1 MAKHIRFFEFLYLFV
16 LLIVFILIA
25 LMPSL
30 VGRGFSFFTEEMIES
45 AMIVVLF
52 IVGYFVMIFYQREVD
67 KNTQF
72 IEHLLDEKNHL
83 QSQTEETF
91 KYVGALNVQIKEMN
105 SILSEIKKYPKSRQD
120 FKYIIRFLAGKIL
133 NITPAEWALLRLINL
148 TNSQTISEYGI
159 RRGDKE
165 LKETVCSNNEL
176 VKPDG
181 RDDVLIFAS
190 NQNNLN
196 IRAFGVIPRRDIT
209 EEQKIFIKGI
219 VNQLEM
225 FYLIFSSLSNNNN
238 K

>member
-30 VGRGFSFFTEEMIES
+30 VGSGFSFFTEEMIES

-105 SILSEIKKYPKSRQD
+105 SILSEIKK
-120 FKYIIRFLAGKIL
+120 
-133 NITPAEWALLRLINL
+133 
-148 TNSQTISEYGI
+148 
-159 RRGDKE
+159 
-165 LKETVCSNNEL
+165 
-176 VKPDG
+176 
-181 RDDVLIFAS
+181 
-190 NQNNLN
+190 
-196 IRAFGVIPRRDIT
+196 
-209 EEQKIFIKGI
+209 
-219 VNQLEM
+219 
-225 FYLIFSSLSNNNN
+225 
-238 K
+238 